1 MKLDTVI
8 KQYGRNVMEH
18 LRLCHDEKEIMSVI
32 SNAGYSV
39 TQIEAKEI
47 LELLTLTTGELRE
60 LSLEELSQGTGGRG
74 V

>member
-1 MKLDTVI
+1 
-8 KQYGRNVMEH
+8 MEH
-18 LRLCHDEKEIMSVI
+18 LRLCHDEIEIMSVI

-60 LSLEELSQGTGGRG
+60 LSLEELSQVTGGRG